1 MTKSRAFS
9 LIELVC
15 VIAII
20 AVLSA
25 IALPHWSAAVMDQQM
40 NQALKRISSDIG
52 LAQSRANYGSAD
64 DHVELQ
70 PEHQQ
75 LSDRG
80 HARPGPSSANV
91 YGESVGQSVQPD
103 AHFSEFRWKHEP
115 RIRWLRH
122 AAGGRHDRRYPGNH
136 VPHDHR
142 RCHEREGYVL
152 MRARTHKLHP
162 RAFTLI
168 ELVAALGI
176 TTILLAAIASAVMIA
191 TRASTDERCFLRP
204 MTAGR
209 VVDQMSGELESA
221 LLVLSQT
228 PTSISFTV
236 PPRNGDTV
244 PEKITYSWAGP
255 SGAPLMRQYNSG
267 TPVSLIDSVDQFSL
281 TPAVITS
288 TESYPGVATED
299 ASDSLIIDNSST
311 TGSATQGVNAS
322 NCLGQYFCSSSWP
335 TGVVGWRPTRVQFQ
349 AEQSGLIATTDILM
363 APALSNCTPAVPY
376 SQQYSDTGLGLL
388 ASFGWQQFSFGG
400 IDRLAPAAGVC
411 LMVEGASGSTN
422 SMIVETNS
430 LPGLIQSA
438 DGGSTWSYI
447 SNKGMVSQ
455 LFGKLTRSTTTQFAT
470 TKYLNALSITL
481 RAGPSTNP
489 AVTSTAQVLNQPA
502 LLSAYWETNFTS
514 NPTTLDANGDGLP
527 DWVAPTE
534 PRSTPPASAAG
545 RGRRTARLF
554 TAIPAITFPN

>member
-1 MTKSRAFS
+1 MSGQAAKSRTRAFS
-9 LIELVC
+9 
-15 VIAII
+15 
-20 AVLSA
+20 
-25 IALPHWSAAVMDQQM
+25 
-40 NQALKRISSDIG
+40 
-52 LAQSRANYGSAD
+52 
-64 DHVELQ
+64 
-70 PEHQQ
+70 
-75 LSDRG
+75 
-80 HARPGPSSANV
+80 
-91 YGESVGQSVQPD
+91 
-103 AHFSEFRWKHEP
+103 
-115 RIRWLRH
+115 
-122 AAGGRHDRRYPGNH
+122 
-136 VPHDHR
+136 
-142 RCHEREGYVL
+142 
-152 MRARTHKLHP
+152 
-162 RAFTLI
+162 LI

-191 TRASTDERCFLRP
+191 TKALPQTNDAFSSP
-204 MTAGR
+204 MSAGR
-209 VVDQMSGELESA
+209 VVNQMAGELESA

-244 PEKITYSWAGP
+244 SEKITYSWAGP

-281 TPAVITS
+281 TPVIITS

-335 TGVVGWRPTRVQFQ
+335 SGVVGWRPTRVQFQ

-363 APALSNCTPAVPY
+363 APALSNLTPAAPY

-388 ASFGWQQFSFGG
+388 SSFAWRQFSFSG
-400 IDRLAPAAGVC
+400 IDRLSPAAGVC
-411 LMVEGASGSTN
+411 LMVEGASGGTN

-430 LPGLIQSA
+430 LPGLIQST

-455 LFGKLTRSTTTQFAT
+455 LFGKLTRSTTTQLAT
-470 TKYLNALSITL
+470 TKYLSALSITL

-502 LLSAYWETNFTS
+502 LLSAYWEANFTS
-514 NPTTLDANGDGLP
+514 NPTTLDSNGDGLP
-527 DWVAPTE
+527 DWVAPNGATFNAASVSGGTWQANGATLYSN
-534 PRSTPPASAAG
+534 PGNNFSQLTLVDIRIAATSAGSWAGFSMNAARSGNTCAPILARITQQSDGYQTIQVWRKLNDSTTDSLLLIPNLPSGPTDLHLIVDPAYGSVGIRVNGQEYGSFAYNAYASSDTSTYVQLTSSGSAQFNHV
-545 RGRRTARLF
+545 RIQELQ
-554 TAIPAITFPN
+554 P